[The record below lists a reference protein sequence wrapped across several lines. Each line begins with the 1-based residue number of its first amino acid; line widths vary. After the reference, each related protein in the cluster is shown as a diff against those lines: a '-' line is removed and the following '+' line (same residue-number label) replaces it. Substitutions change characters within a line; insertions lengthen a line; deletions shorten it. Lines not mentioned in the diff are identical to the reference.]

1 VVGPAHPGK
10 SGPHPSGKTPGKS
23 GPSPLSSL
31 GGIDVPLAPL
41 SIKYRHGRREGG
53 GIDSRSTPPSSSPQ
67 QDPRQNAAPHPTPG
81 GYPPPAVLTSC
92 TPPYLYL
99 LSGHHGGCPSILCEQ
114 GGWRASP
121 IFPKAGFGD
130 GLASATEKGPISFRP
145 REVIGPA
152 HPFSKTP
159 GKGGPHLLQQDPR
172 QTGFRVS
179 LQQDSRVLVCCP
191 INNWH

>member
-1 VVGPAHPGK
+1 MW
-10 SGPHPSGKTPGKS
+10 SGLPILAKAVLIPSGKTPALDLAT
-23 GPSPLSSL
+23 PS
-31 GGIDVPLAPL
+31 
-41 SIKYRHGRREGG
+41 
-53 GIDSRSTPPSSSPQ
+53 
-67 QDPRQNAAPHPTPG
+67 PG
-81 GYPPPAVLTSC
+81 GYPPSAVLTSC

-179 LQQDSRVLVCCP
+179 LQQDSRVLAGTSPVTRLHVSAYFDDVRAASDDHDLQRR
-191 INNWH
+191 W